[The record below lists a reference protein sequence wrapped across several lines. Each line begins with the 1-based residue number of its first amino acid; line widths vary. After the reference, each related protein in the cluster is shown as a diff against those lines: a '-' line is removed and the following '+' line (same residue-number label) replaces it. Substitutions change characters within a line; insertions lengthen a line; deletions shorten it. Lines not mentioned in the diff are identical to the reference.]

1 VSPWEESEADGK
13 QAAVDVAASGSCW
26 NRGKPTEAFNAYD
39 CSNRSNLVES
49 YSLLE
54 PEACA
59 ASDGNGERETVVYG
73 EIVQMKHDR
82 IIPIF

>member
-1 VSPWEESEADGK
+1 MIH
-13 QAAVDVAASGSCW
+13 
-26 NRGKPTEAFNAYD
+26 TTD
-39 CSNRSNLVES
+39 CSNRSNLAES

-73 EIVQMKHDR
+73 KIVQMKHVH